1 MTPMGS
7 AREMQIT
14 RRTIRTAL
22 GAAALALLV
31 VCALPAGALGAPQ
44 SPPKQPSS
52 TPAPK
57 KTRGSLT
64 QLAGKAGC
72 LVDRSKAAGTCGT
85 ARALEGPGP
94 FMGSRAIAVSPDGRN
109 VYVASSESNAVAI
122 FKRSKKTGK
131 LTQLSGKA
139 GCIAAEGAGGCATA
153 VGLDGPN
160 SVAVSADG
168 RNVYA
173 TSRNSSSITAFRRS
187 PKTGMLA
194 QLPGAEGCLTQL
206 PQPTPICGSGRAL
219 LGPDVV
225 VVSGDGKNVYAGSFF
240 GNAVAV
246 FARNPATGG
255 LAQPTGAAGCIA
267 EAASGGCATAVA
279 LGAVEGLAISADG
292 GAVYA
297 GAALSNALT
306 VLTRDPATGALTQAT
321 GGSGCIVNATLAGC
335 ATGVQLSGADAVAV
349 SPKGGDVYV
358 TSLFANSVTSFTST
372 SSASTLA
379 QLPGVTA
386 CTVWL
391 RAVGCSFG
399 HALSA
404 PEGLAVSPDG
414 TSLYAA
420 SFLSGALAVF
430 DRFPKAGPEEGEQ
443 PEPAGR
449 VTQKPKRAGCLAA
462 QSVSGC
468 SPGRALGGVSSVAVS
483 PDGRFVYSTAFG
495 SNAVD
500 VFRRTQ

>member
-1 MTPMGS
+1 MEDPSRSPRAAVG
-7 AREMQIT
+7 I
-14 RRTIRTAL
+14 
-22 GAAALALLV
+22 AAAVVLV
-31 VCALPAGALGAPQ
+31 VLLALPAGALGAPQ
-44 SPPKQPSS
+44 
-52 TPAPK
+52 PAPKPAQSK
-57 KTRGSLT
+57 KTRGTLT

-72 LVDRSKAAGTCGT
+72 LVDRSKPAGKCGK
-85 ARALEGPGP
+85 ARAIKGPGP
-94 FMGSRAIAVSPDGRN
+94 FMGSRAIAVSPDGKN
-109 VYVASSESNAVAI
+109 VYVAASESNAVAI
-122 FKRSKKTGK
+122 FKRNKKSGK

-139 GCIAAEGAGGCATA
+139 GCVAAEGGSGCGTA

-173 TSRNSSSITAFRRS
+173 TSRDSSSITAFRRS
-187 PKTGMLA
+187 PKTGTLV

-225 VVSGDGKNVYAGSFF
+225 VVSPDGKNVYAGSFF

-246 FARNPATGG
+246 FSRNPATGG
-255 LAQPTGAAGCIA
+255 LAQPTGTGGCIA
-267 EAASGGCATAVA
+267 ESASSGCATGIA

-292 GAVYA
+292 STVYA
-297 GAALSNALT
+297 GAALSNALA
-306 VLTRDPATGALTQAT
+306 VLSRDPATGALAQAT
-321 GGSGCIVNATLAGC
+321 ASGCIVDVALTGC
-335 ATGVQLSGADAVAV
+335 TTGVQLSGANAVAV

-372 SSASTLA
+372 SSASVLA

-414 TSLYAA
+414 TSLYTAA
-420 SFLSGALAVF
+420 FLTGAIGVF

-449 VTQKPKRAGCLAA
+449 VTQKPNRAGCLAA
-462 QSVSGC
+462 KSVPGC
-468 SPGRALGGVSSVAVS
+468 SPGRALGGVSSIAIS

-500 VFRRTQ
+500 IFRRTTR